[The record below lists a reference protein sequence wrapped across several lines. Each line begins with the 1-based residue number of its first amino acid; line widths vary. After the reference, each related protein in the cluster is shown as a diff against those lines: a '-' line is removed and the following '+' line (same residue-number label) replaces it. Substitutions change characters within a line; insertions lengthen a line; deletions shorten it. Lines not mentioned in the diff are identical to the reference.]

1 MELTSPEAVMMT
13 CRIRVGGACLLTL
26 VLGGAAHMSAQ
37 AVRTSSEGAP
47 ALDVASIK
55 PSASPGPM
63 RMRASPGR
71 VDITG
76 ATLRE
81 LIANAYGEPTPIP
94 PYRVSG
100 TLPWM
105 ETDRFDIMA
114 TLVDG
119 APALTPTSTRL
130 AVRRLLVDR
139 FKVSVRTDP
148 RDGPAYLLT
157 LAKESVTGAQLK
169 PTELTCQADPAT
181 PFPLRP
187 CDAIRIKGG
196 QQFVMDGTGVT
207 MAQLAGQL
215 GAIPAIGRLVADR
228 TGLPGRYDFTL
239 TWAPP
244 ATAPDGA
251 PTADNV
257 PRDVGPSIF
266 AALEEQLGM
275 KLEPG
280 RGTVETLI
288 IETAERPA
296 AN

>member
-1 MELTSPEAVMMT
+1 MMT

-26 VLGGAAHMSAQ
+26 ALAGPEHMSAQ

-47 ALDVASIK
+47 ALDVASIR

-81 LIANAYGEPTPIP
+81 LISNAYGEPTPIP
-94 PYRVSG
+94 AYRVSG

-105 ETDRFDIMA
+105 ETERFDIMA

-130 AVRRLLVDR
+130 AVRTLLADR
-139 FKVSVRTDP
+139 FKVSVRAEL
-148 RDGPAYLLT
+148 RDGPAYMLT
-157 LAKESVTGAQLK
+157 LVKERVTGAQLK
-169 PTELTCQADPAT
+169 PTELTCEADPAT
-181 PFPLRP
+181 PLPLRP

-215 GAIPAIGRLVADR
+215 GAIPAISRLVVDR

-239 TWAPP
+239 TWVPP
-244 ATAPDGA
+244 ASGPDGA
-251 PTADNV
+251 PASGNV
-257 PRDVGPSIF
+257 PRDVGPSVY
-266 AALEEQLGM
+266 AALEEQFGM

-280 RGTVETLI
+280 RGTVETLV
-288 IETAERPA
+288 IEAAERPV